1 MLPPPAAAK
10 INDHAEADSN
20 MEDGGPL
27 EGALGRGTARA
38 RSVGQPIVRGI
49 RPFWRPLVS
58 VPATARRAAGSN
70 GCKAGNS
77 GLLAGDLG
85 NTQSPLAY
93 LMLNVGSRRN
103 LKNGRE

>member
-10 INDHAEADSN
+10 INDHAETPDSRADSN

-77 GLLAGDLG
+77 GLLGRRFG
-85 NTQSPLAY
+85 EYTESPRLSD
-93 LMLNVGSRRN
+93 VKRRI
-103 LKNGRE
+103 KA